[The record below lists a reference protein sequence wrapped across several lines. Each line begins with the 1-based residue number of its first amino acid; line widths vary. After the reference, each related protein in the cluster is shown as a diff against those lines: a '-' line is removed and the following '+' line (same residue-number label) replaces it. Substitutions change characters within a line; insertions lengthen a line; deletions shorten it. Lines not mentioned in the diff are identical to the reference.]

1 MNRFDFSSEYEKAA
15 MIDINWS
22 MLDNKCVMITGATG
36 LIGKYLIEV
45 LLQRNRT
52 NGLHTRIIA
61 VGRNEEKFRTRFAD
75 VKDSDNVIFLKHD
88 VQEPFD
94 DYKERVDVIV
104 HMASNTHPKL
114 YATDPIGTEMSNI
127 LGTYYLLQL
136 AAANKGCRFV
146 FASSGD
152 IYGDNRSDKEFI
164 EETDC
169 GYINCNTLRAG
180 YIEGKRASEA
190 LCNAYREA
198 EGIDFVIARFCR
210 LYGPTMQ
217 LSDSKAISQ
226 FINKAIL
233 KQDIVLKSKGTQT
246 FSYLYIYD
254 AVTALLT
261 VMCNG
266 ENGNAYNIAA
276 NDQALALKD
285 LAAILAQ
292 IGESKVVF
300 DLPDE
305 IEHKGASTFQNVKL
319 DGSKLTSLGWKSQ
332 VDMAEGLRHTVES
345 IRKMI

>member
-1 MNRFDFSSEYEKAA
+1 MSKFDFSAEYLQAA
-15 MIDINWS
+15 QININWQL
-22 MLDNKCVMITGATG
+22 LDNKTVMITGATG

-45 LLQRNRT
+45 LLMRNRLR
-52 NGLHTRIIA
+52 GLHTRIIA
-61 VGRNEEKFRTRFAD
+61 VGRNKEKFRARFKD
-75 VKDSDNVIFLKHD
+75 VEDSEHLVFYCHD
-88 VQEPFD
+88 VQKPFD
-94 DYKERVDVIV
+94 DFKERVDVIV

-136 AAANKGCRFV
+136 AGANKGCRFV

-198 EGIDFVIARFCR
+198 EGIEFVIARFCR

-226 FINKAIL
+226 FINKAIE

-261 VMCNG
+261 VICNG
-266 ENGNAYNIAA
+266 VDGQAYNIAD
-276 NDQALALKD
+276 NDQALALRQ
-285 LAAILAQ
+285 LAGILAE

-319 DGSKLTSLGWKSQ
+319 DGRKLKSLGWESV
-332 VDMAEGLRHTVES
+332 VDMKEGLRYTVEK
-345 IRKMI
+345 IRELI

>member
-1 MNRFDFSSEYEKAA
+1 MNRFDFSGEFARAGE
-15 MIDINWS
+15 ININWS
-22 MLDNKCVMITGATG
+22 VLDNRTVMITGATG

-45 LLQRNRT
+45 LLHRNRAH
-52 NGLHTRIIA
+52 NLNTRIIA
-61 VGRNEEKFRTRFAD
+61 VGRNEEKFRNRFAD
-75 VKDSDNVIFLKHD
+75 VEDSDSIVFLKHD
-88 VQEPFD
+88 VQQPFTD
-94 DYKERVDVIV
+94 FSERVDVIV

-190 LCNAYREA
+190 LCNAYKEA

-233 KQDIVLKSKGTQT
+233 RQDIVLKSKGTQT

-276 NDQALALKD
+276 NDQALALKQ

-319 DGSKLTSLGWKSQ
+319 DGSKLRSLGWVAE